1 MLIEKS
7 ISKGDVVSFKL
18 ASGEEVV
25 AKLDEVQETKY
36 VVTKPLMLTMSEK
49 GLALAPFMFTIEP
62 LAKISFHTN
71 NVLCASKTEKQMAS
85 QYIATTTGLEMPTQP
100 SVTN

>member
-7 ISKGDVVSFKL
+7 IAKGDVVSFKL

-85 QYIATTTGLEMPTQP
+85 QYIATTTGLAMPTQP

>member
-85 QYIATTTGLEMPTQP
+85 QYIATTTGLAMPTQP